1 MHDELTAVDIKKMR
15 EEIEYRKT
23 VLTPKLKEA
32 LRNARELGDLSENF
46 EYRAAKR
53 DLSRNNSRI
62 HYLEQMIKT
71 AIIVSTGSK
80 SADTVGL
87 FDKVRLYIEEDEEE
101 MEIVLVTTLRQDSL
115 NNFISKESP
124 LGKAVMGKKV
134 GDRVL
139 IEVNPSYSY
148 YVVIRNIEKGKD
160 DESLNISAF

>member
-1 MHDELTAVDIKKMR
+1 MINTAV
-15 EEIEYRKT
+15 
-23 VLTPKLKEA
+23 
-32 LRNARELGDLSENF
+32 
-46 EYRAAKR
+46 
-53 DLSRNNSRI
+53 
-62 HYLEQMIKT
+62 
-71 AIIVSTGSK
+71 IVSTGSK
-80 SADTVGL
+80 NADTVGL

-139 IEVNPSYSY
+139 ITVNPSYSY
-148 YVVIRNIEKGKD
+148 YVVIRHIEKGQD

>member
-1 MHDELTAVDIKKMR
+1 
-15 EEIEYRKT
+15 
-23 VLTPKLKEA
+23 
-32 LRNARELGDLSENF
+32 
-46 EYRAAKR
+46 
-53 DLSRNNSRI
+53 
-62 HYLEQMIKT
+62 
-71 AIIVSTGSK
+71 
-80 SADTVGL
+80 
-87 FDKVRLYIEEDEEE
+87 